1 MKQEDGARGPSGEN
15 DRWAVVLAGTRW
27 GLRAPC
33 ATARRH
39 KLQYAG
45 QPGTSGA
52 RAPGWAA
59 YFCGARPGETPGPG
73 RFTFVAAAM
82 PPASLPPVPDP
93 HSYAGI
99 SPTRVRH
106 LVLDLTVSFAAR
118 TLAGT
123 ATWHLAQPAGAADTL
138 VLDARGLA
146 IEAVAAGPCAGDT
159 TLAWDLGTDD
169 PVLGQ
174 ALRITLPPGAA
185 AVTIRYRTGPD
196 AAALQWLAP
205 GQTAGTEPFLF
216 TQSQAILAR
225 TWLPC
230 QDSPGI
236 RFTYEATVHVPPHLL
251 ALMSAENPQGLNPS
265 GTYCFRMAQSIPA
278 YLMALAVGDLAFAP
292 LSGRTGVYA
301 EPATLAAATYEFGD
315 LEQMVATAE
324 QLYGPY
330 RWERYDLLVLPPSF
344 PFGGMENPRLTF
356 VTPTILAGDRSLTS
370 LVAHELAHSWSGNL
384 ITNATWDDFWLNE
397 GFTVYF
403 ERRIMEQ
410 LYGRPYADM
419 LQVLGRAALARTITE
434 LGPTSS
440 DTHLRLHLAG
450 RDPDDGLTEIAY
462 EKGCALLLALEARV
476 GRPRLDA
483 FIKEYFARF
492 NFQTMDTDTFVAY
505 LRTALLN
512 AMPDLEAAVELAA
525 WIDGPGLPVTAVSVA
540 AARFAAVDGALAQL
554 ATGTAPAALAPA
566 TAGWGSH
573 EWVHFL
579 SGLPPT
585 LAADSLRTLDDVFHF
600 TASGNAELLAAWF
613 PHTVRAGYGSAN
625 AALENFLLRVGRR
638 KFIVPLYQALLAT
651 AGGPVRARQLYAAA
665 RPNYHAV
672 ATTTLDA
679 LLAEGP

>member
-1 MKQEDGARGPSGEN
+1 
-15 DRWAVVLAGTRW
+15 
-27 GLRAPC
+27 
-33 ATARRH
+33 
-39 KLQYAG
+39 
-45 QPGTSGA
+45 
-52 RAPGWAA
+52 
-59 YFCGARPGETPGPG
+59 
-73 RFTFVAAAM
+73 M
-82 PPASLPPVPDP
+82 PPPSFPLPPDP
-93 HSYAGI
+93 HSHAGDA
-99 SPTRVRH
+99 PARVRH
-106 LVLDLTVSFAAR
+106 LALALTVDFAAR

-123 ATWHLAQPAGAADTL
+123 AAWHLAEGAGDAL

-146 IEAVAAGPCAGDT
+146 IDAVTLGPDAGGPALPF
-159 TLAWDLGTDD
+159 TLGPAD

-174 ALRITLPPGAA
+174 ALRIGLPPGAA
-185 AVTIRYRTGPD
+185 AVVVRYRTGPG

-205 GQTAGTEPFLF
+205 AQTAGSEPFLF
-216 TQSQAILAR
+216 TQSQAVLAR

-236 RFTYEATVHVPPHLL
+236 RFTYEATVRVPPHLL
-251 ALMSAENPQGLNPS
+251 ALMSAENPQRRDPS
-265 GTYCFRMAQSIPA
+265 GTYRFRMAQPIPA

-301 EPATLAAATYEFGD
+301 EPATLAAATHEFAD
-315 LEQMVATAE
+315 LEKMVAAAE

-384 ITNATWDDFWLNE
+384 VTNGTWDDFWLNE

-403 ERRIMEQ
+403 ERRIMEH

-419 LQVLGRAALARTITE
+419 LHVLGRAALHHTIAE
-434 LGPTSS
+434 LGPASP

-483 FIKEYFARF
+483 FIRAYFARF
-492 NFQTMDTDTFVAY
+492 SFQAMRTDAFLAY
-505 LRTALLN
+505 LRAGLLD
-512 AMPDLEAAVELAA
+512 AAPGLEAAVQLAA
-525 WIDGPGLPVTAVSVA
+525 WVDGPGLPAAAEPVA
-540 AARFAAVDGALAQL
+540 SARFAAVDAALARY
-554 ATGTAPAALAPA
+554 AADTAPAALAA
-566 TAGWGSH
+566 GAAGWGSH

-579 SGLPPT
+579 HALPPA
-585 LAADSLRTLDDVFHF
+585 LAPADLGALDAAFHF
-600 TASGNAELLAAWF
+600 TASGNAEILVAWF
-613 PHTVRAGYGSAN
+613 PHALRAGYAAAD
-625 AALENFLLRVGRR
+625 AALDQFLHRVGRR
-638 KFIVPLYQALLAT
+638 KFLVPLYRALLAT
-651 AGGPVRARQLYAAA
+651 PGGAARARRIYAAA

-672 ATTTLDA
+672 ATGTLDP
-679 LLAEGP
+679 LLAGAA